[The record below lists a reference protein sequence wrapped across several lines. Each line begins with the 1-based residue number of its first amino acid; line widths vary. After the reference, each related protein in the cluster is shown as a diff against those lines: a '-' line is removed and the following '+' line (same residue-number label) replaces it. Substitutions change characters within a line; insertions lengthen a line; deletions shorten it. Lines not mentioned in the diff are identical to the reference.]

1 MTLDEL
7 VREQIGAEGP
17 QLEVKDYHMRIEDV
31 LSRMSPSELLTR
43 ISDALDA
50 LGFEIREKNDG
61 L

>member
-43 ISDALDA
+43 ISDALGA
-50 LGFEIREKNDG
+50 LGFEIREKSK
-61 L
+61 